1 MKSTSTTQ
9 EKTTTDHWAFLPRTR
24 PSPPPVKNKAWVRNP
39 IDSFVLAKLEGKG
52 WTPSPPAQP
61 SHLLRRFHLD
71 LTGLPPTISEQDKFL
86 AHPTPESLDAIVDNL
101 LARETYGERWAR
113 HWLDV
118 VRYAET
124 NGYERDASKPHA
136 WRYRDYVIRSFN
148 RDKPYDRFV
157 MEQLA
162 GDELPDRNAETL
174 IATGFNRLGAWDDE
188 PADPEVDRFDQLDD
202 VVSTTS
208 QAFLGVTLGCARC
221 HNHKFDPLTARDYYS
236 MVAIFNGLQRPRN
249 GRTELDLPV
258 GTPDELE
265 REAARDRKIEP
276 LKKQIAE
283 VRERHRRA
291 FLDAGQS
298 ALSSDVLQA
307 FRTEPANRTDDQ
319 KALVTKH
326 AKELDLEVAS
336 SMPADLKSSIE
347 NLEERIQALRSETP
361 DLPRGYFLNEPK
373 LPGKSYLLIRG
384 NARAL
389 GPEAPPAVPAVL
401 THSQPEFAAPS
412 NTSLRRLDTRSMDY
426 GCGESPDG
434 ASHRQSRMAGALR
447 RSVGSHAQ

>member
-1 MKSTSTTQ
+1 
-9 EKTTTDHWAFLPRTR
+9 
-24 PSPPPVKNKAWVRNP
+24 
-39 IDSFVLAKLEGKG
+39 
-52 WTPSPPAQP
+52 
-61 SHLLRRFHLD
+61 
-71 LTGLPPTISEQDKFL
+71 
-86 AHPTPESLDAIVDNL
+86 
-101 LARETYGERWAR
+101 
-113 HWLDV
+113 
-118 VRYAET
+118 
-124 NGYERDASKPHA
+124 
-136 WRYRDYVIRSFN
+136 
-148 RDKPYDRFV
+148 

-174 IATGFNRLGAWDDE
+174 VATGFNRLGPWDDE

-208 QAFLGVTLGCARC
+208 QVFLGVTLGCARC

-265 REAARDRKIEP
+265 REAARDRKIDP

-307 FRTEPANRTDDQ
+307 FRTEPANRTDGQ

-361 DLPRGYFLNEPK
+361 DLPRGLFSKRTQAPQ
-373 LPGKSYLLIRG
+373 
-384 NARAL
+384 ARAI
-389 GPEAPPAVPAVL
+389 
-401 THSQPEFAAPS
+401 
-412 NTSLRRLDTRSMDY
+412 
-426 GCGESPDG
+426 C
-434 ASHRQSRMAGALR
+434 
-447 RSVGSHAQ
+447 